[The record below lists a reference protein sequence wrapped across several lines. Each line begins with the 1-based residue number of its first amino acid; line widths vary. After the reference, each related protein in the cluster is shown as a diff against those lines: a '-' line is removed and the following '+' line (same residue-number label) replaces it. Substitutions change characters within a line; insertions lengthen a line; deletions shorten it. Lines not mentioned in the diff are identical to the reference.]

1 MAGLDPAIHHEKSCR
16 VGKGAQRRAH
26 RYLQTVIGM
35 VGTLR
40 FAHPTILAGN
50 DSGD

>member
-1 MAGLDPAIHHEKSCR
+1 

-26 RYLQTVIGM
+26 HLPAGAPAM

-40 FAHPTILAGN
+40 FAHPTILTNRANGILYFGVTN
-50 DSGD
+50 DLVRTITK